1 MTQAERVKGAPRKPS
16 EAGFVGRAGAAERLS
31 PGIQCRGEGYGACNG
46 EERRNNVAERM
57 PAERRAEQS
66 EVCDDEALPPPP
78 RALRAALPPWGR
90 ERMPAVRRGPNR
102 SPAQRETGTQRRPGG
117 AVAVGGG
124 GATKRSGCPPGG
136 GRSRAKFVTTR
147 LCPHPP
153 GPAGGSAALGQGEDA
168 RRQAGT
174 KPEPS
179 AAGNGY
185 PTATQ
190 RSGRRWGRRSNEAE
204 RMPAGRRAE
213 QSEVC
218 DDDEQGSIARDGR

>member
-78 RALRAALPPWGR
+78 
-90 ERMPAVRRGPNR
+90 
-102 SPAQRETGTQRRPGG
+102 
-117 AVAVGGG
+117 
-124 GATKRSGCPPGG
+124 
-136 GRSRAKFVTTR
+136 
-147 LCPHPP
+147 P

-213 QSEVC
+213 QGEVC
-218 DDDEQGSIARDGR
+218 DDEALPPPPGPCGRLCRPRAGRGCPPSGGDQTGAQRSGKRVPNGDPAERSPLGEEEQRSGADARREAGGAERSL